1 MGLPRLRISI
11 VSPRSSHL
19 ESRANS
25 FRKSR
30 MVAVFMVIHL
40 YHEKKLSKKM
50 MLKLIINE
58 IKVATLL
65 KIETSK
71 MIHKIFPNRARTKF
85 QIVKDSNLHLDAF
98 GFRHFCKL
106 LKGHRY

>member
-30 MVAVFMVIHL
+30 MVAVLMVIQL
-40 YHEKKLSKKM
+40 YHESKMSNGNIHAQKKATPCGHS
-50 MLKLIINE
+50 
-58 IKVATLL
+58 KVAGQPDRFHAN
-65 KIETSK
+65 KA
-71 MIHKIFPNRARTKF
+71 P
-85 QIVKDSNLHLDAF
+85 
-98 GFRHFCKL
+98 
-106 LKGHRY
+106 